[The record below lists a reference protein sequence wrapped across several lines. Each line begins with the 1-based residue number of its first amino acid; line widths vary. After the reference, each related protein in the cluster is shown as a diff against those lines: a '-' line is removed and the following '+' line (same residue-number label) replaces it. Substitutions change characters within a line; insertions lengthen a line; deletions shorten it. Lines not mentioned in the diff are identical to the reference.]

1 MADRY
6 STGPRGWSTVS
17 PSTGDRILIG
27 ACAAIWLVLVGV
39 SVAAVVAL
47 ADLGRGFHESTGSP
61 HSSAV
66 LYVIIV
72 ISTLVIAAS
81 IPVLLRARRT
91 GRPEAAARSVV
102 VPARGADGQPVR
114 PGHPPAR
121 STIQQARTERLTTLR
136 PGLSD
141 AVVDRIWLRGS
152 VALMAA
158 MGVALIAV
166 ATATYLMAVG
176 HQGAAWSAYVI
187 AGIVTA
193 AMPVIPW
200 QHVRRLRRTLSQ
212 H

>member
-17 PSTGDRILIG
+17 PTTGDRILIG
-27 ACAAIWLVLVGV
+27 VCAAIWLVLVGV

-47 ADLGRGFHESTGSP
+47 ADLGRGFHEGTGSP

-72 ISTLVIAAS
+72 VSTLVILAA

-91 GRPEAAARSVV
+91 TRPDAGARSVV
-102 VPARGADGQPVR
+102 VPARAAGGQPLR
-114 PGHPPAR
+114 PGHPPSR
-121 STIQQARTERLTTLR
+121 SAIQQAPTERLTTLR
-136 PGLSD
+136 PRLSD
-141 AVVDRIWLRGS
+141 AAVDRIWLRGGLS
-152 VALMAA
+152 LMAA

-187 AGIVTA
+187 AGIVTV

-200 QHVRRLRRTLSQ
+200 QHVRRLRRTLAQ

>member
-17 PSTGDRILIG
+17 PTTGDRILIG

-72 ISTLVIAAS
+72 VSALVILAA

-91 GRPEAAARSVV
+91 TRPDASRSVV
-102 VPARGADGQPVR
+102 VPARGAGGQPLR
-114 PGHPPAR
+114 PGQPPSR
-121 STIQQARTERLTTLR
+121 SAIQQARTERLTTLR
-136 PGLSD
+136 PGLPD

-152 VALMAA
+152 VSLMAA
-158 MGVALIAV
+158 MG
-166 ATATYLMAVG
+166 
-176 HQGAAWSAYVI
+176 W
-187 AGIVTA
+187 
-193 AMPVIPW
+193 
-200 QHVRRLRRTLSQ
+200 R
-212 H
+212 

>member
-17 PSTGDRILIG
+17 PTTGDRILIG

-72 ISTLVIAAS
+72 VSALVILAA

-91 GRPEAAARSVV
+91 TRPDASRSVV
-102 VPARGADGQPVR
+102 VPARGAGGQPLR
-114 PGHPPAR
+114 PGQPPSR
-121 STIQQARTERLTTLR
+121 SAIQQARTERLTTLR

-152 VALMAA
+152 VSLMAA

-187 AGIVTA
+187 AGIVTV

-200 QHVRRLRRTLSQ
+200 QHVRRLRRTIAEL
-212 H
+212 

>member
-6 STGPRGWSTVS
+6 STGPRGWSTMS
-17 PSTGDRILIG
+17 PTTGDRILIG

-66 LYVIIV
+66 LYVIIAV
-72 ISTLVIAAS
+72 SALVILAA

-91 GRPEAAARSVV
+91 ARPDAAARSAV
-102 VPARGADGQPVR
+102 VPARGAGSQLR
-114 PGHPPAR
+114 PGHPQAR
-121 STIQQARTERLTTLR
+121 TTIQQARTERLTTLR
-136 PGLSD
+136 PGLPD
-141 AVVDRIWLRGS
+141 AAVERIWLRGS

-176 HQGAAWSAYVI
+176 HQGAAWTAYVI

-200 QHVRRLRRTLSQ
+200 QHVRQLRRMLAQ